1 MAYARVASFENV
13 PQEALE
19 EITSQIRDGERP
31 ENLPAKEVIVL
42 ADREGTLGPDHP
54 DTLQARGSLAAAN
67 YTAGKM
73 GTALQLYEET
83 CAGYERTI
91 GVYHPTTL
99 ACQTELARGYY
110 ATGRLGDAI
119 ALLNDI
125 IARGEQTLP
134 PGDPLMLRMR
144 ESLTNITG

>member
-1 MAYARVASFENV
+1 
-13 PQEALE
+13 L
-19 EITSQIRDGERP
+19 
-31 ENLPAKEVIVL
+31 
-42 ADREGTLGPDHP
+42 LGPDHP
-54 DTLQARGSLAAAN
+54 DTLQVRGSLAAAN
-67 YTAGKM
+67 FSAGRM

-91 GVYHPTTL
+91 GANHASTL
-99 ACQTELARGYY
+99 ACRAELARGYY
-110 ATGRLGDAI
+110 TTGRLGDAI

-134 PGDPLMLRMR
+134 PGDPLMRLMR